1 MGTVKKPNILIVD
14 DDESNL
20 YLLQSFLKILEV
32 NFILAQSGPEA
43 LSKIKDEN
51 IAMALLD
58 IQMTGMNGVELA
70 TQIQNDIS
78 REIVPII
85 FITGQ
90 SKGEKE
96 LEECYESGA
105 VDFILKP
112 VRKNILLSKVRI
124 FLELYRQKQIIL
136 EHHFAL
142 EKSAFDLAKI
152 NSSLTES
159 ESNFRTFFQTI
170 DDLIVVANQ
179 KGKILFTNIA
189 LRLKLAFTI
198 EDLAK
203 MNLLDLHPFERR
215 QEAEEIFARM
225 IRGDIG
231 SSLLPIVPNKGAH
244 IPAYTRLW
252 LGKWNEEDCF
262 FCLIKDLSKELE
274 VEERFEHLFRN
285 NPALMALQD
294 MEEQKFL
301 DVNDAFL
308 KVLGY
313 TRVEIIG
320 RTPLE
325 IGLIPSPEQ
334 QMAMA
339 AKLWRDGI
347 LTDTE
352 LQVRHKEGKILDG
365 IFSGEVIANRG
376 KNYFLTVMIDITKR
390 KLMEK
395 ELHDS
400 LESQKKSQE
409 ISHVG
414 SWQMNLNTGKV
425 SWSDEMYKIF
435 GYERNGQDENMM
447 DAFAS
452 AIFPEDKKNVEERM
466 EATFKDGICRS
477 MDYRIVRK
485 DGKIRWVFAR
495 GEPLRDK
502 EGQVVA
508 HHGIL
513 QDLTEQKQHEFAL
526 KESETMY
533 RTLLN
538 ASPESILIMD
548 MKGVITEISD
558 ITHKIFGTENK
569 KEFVGV
575 NFFNFVPPDELKRFK
590 EILQKTQIEG
600 LVQNVEMFLLTK
612 DHSRFIC
619 ELSTT
624 LIQEANG
631 EPKAYMAIVRDIS
644 LRRKIEQQLIRSERM
659 VSLGEMASAMAHE
672 INQPLLSISL
682 GIDNLFHKIEKK
694 NVLNESYFRDKSEK
708 IYQDVSRIGRII
720 DHVRTF
726 SLDYEEFM
734 STSFD
739 LNDSISN
746 AISMISEQF
755 KNQHIRIIKKLDKDI
770 SSLVGNTY
778 RFEQVILNILTNAK
792 DALDE
797 KTKRS
802 KLSFKKTIHVLTFQ
816 KEQMIIVELKD
827 NGCGIEPE
835 ILDRIMLPFF
845 TTKETG
851 KGTGIGLSISFGII
865 KEMNGTFEVES
876 HPMVGSTFRIKF
888 PIPIIEIIRE

>member
-1 MGTVKKPNILIVD
+1 MGTMKKPNILIVD

-20 YLLQSFLKILEV
+20 YLLHSFLKILEV

-43 LSKIKDEN
+43 LSKIRDEN

-70 TQIQNDIS
+70 TQIQSDSS

-90 SKGEKE
+90 SKDEKE

-152 NSSLTES
+152 NITLTES

-179 KGKILFTNIA
+179 KGQILFTNIA
-189 LRLKLAFTI
+189 LHLKLAFTT

-203 MNLLDLHPFERR
+203 MNLIDIHPFERR
-215 QEAEEIFARM
+215 REAEEIFAGM
-225 IRGDIG
+225 VRGDIG
-231 SSLLPIVPNKGAH
+231 SSSLPVVNNKGAH
-244 IPAYTRLW
+244 IPAYTRVW
-252 LGKWNEEDCF
+252 LGKWNDEDCF

-274 VEERFEHLFRN
+274 AEESFEHLFRN
-285 NPALMALQD
+285 NPALMALQE
-294 MEEQKFL
+294 MEEQKFI

-313 TRVEIIG
+313 TSVEILG

-325 IGLIPSPEQ
+325 IGLIPFPEQ

-339 AKLWRDGI
+339 VKLRTDGI

-365 IFSGEVIANRG
+365 IFSGEVIVNRG
-376 KNYFLTVMIDITKR
+376 KKYFLTVMIDITKR
-390 KLMEK
+390 KLIEK
-395 ELHDS
+395 ELQDS
-400 LESQKKSQE
+400 LESLKKSQE

-414 SWQMNLNTGKV
+414 SWQMNLGTGKV

-435 GYERNGQDENMM
+435 GYERNRQDENML
-447 DAFAS
+447 DVFAS
-452 AIFPEDKKNVEERM
+452 AIFPEDKKNVENRM
-466 EATFKDGICRS
+466 EATLKDGICRS

-485 DGKIRWVFAR
+485 DGKIRWVFAK
-495 GEPLRDK
+495 GEPLLNK
-502 EGQVVA
+502 EGLVIAQ
-508 HHGIL
+508 HGIL

-526 KESETMY
+526 KESERMY
-533 RTLLN
+533 RTILN

-548 MKGVITEISD
+548 MKGIITEISD
-558 ITHKIFGTENK
+558 ITHEIFGTENK
-569 KEFVGV
+569 SEFVGI
-575 NFFNFVPPDELKRFK
+575 NFFNFVPPEELKRFK
-590 EILQKTQIEG
+590 EILHNTQIEG
-600 LVQNVEMFLLTK
+600 LVQNVEMFLITK
-612 DHSRFIC
+612 NHSRFIC

-631 EPKAYMAIVRDIS
+631 DPKAYMAIVRDIS
-644 LRRKIEQQLIRSERM
+644 LRKKIEQQLIRSGRM

-682 GIDNLFHKIEKK
+682 GIDNLFHKIEKI

-708 IYQDVSRIGRII
+708 IFQDVARIGRII
-720 DHVRTF
+720 DHVRIF
-726 SLDYEEFM
+726 SRDNEEFV

-755 KNQHIRIIKKLDKDI
+755 KNQHIHIIQKLDKKI
-770 SSLVGNTY
+770 SSVVGNTY
-778 RFEQVILNILTNAK
+778 RFEQVILNLLTNAK

-802 KLSFKKTIHVLTFQ
+802 KLNFEKTIHVRTFQ
-816 KEQMIIVELKD
+816 KEQMIVVELTD
-827 NGCGIEPE
+827 DGCGIEPE

-845 TTKETG
+845 STKETG

-865 KEMNGTFEVES
+865 KEMNGTFDVES

-888 PIPIIEIIRE
+888 PVPNIEK

>member
-1 MGTVKKPNILIVD
+1 MGAVKKPNILIVD
-14 DDESNL
+14 DDDSNL

-51 IAMALLD
+51 IALALLD
-58 IQMTGMNGVELA
+58 IQMTGMSGVELA
-70 TQIQNDIS
+70 TLIQSDNS

-85 FITGQ
+85 FVTGH

-136 EHHFAL
+136 EHHLEL
-142 EKSAFDLAKI
+142 EKSAL
-152 NSSLTES
+152 
-159 ESNFRTFFQTI
+159 
-170 DDLIVVANQ
+170 
-179 KGKILFTNIA
+179 
-189 LRLKLAFTI
+189 
-198 EDLAK
+198 
-203 MNLLDLHPFERR
+203 
-215 QEAEEIFARM
+215 
-225 IRGDIG
+225 
-231 SSLLPIVPNKGAH
+231 
-244 IPAYTRLW
+244 
-252 LGKWNEEDCF
+252 
-262 FCLIKDLSKELE
+262 
-274 VEERFEHLFRN
+274 
-285 NPALMALQD
+285 
-294 MEEQKFL
+294 
-301 DVNDAFL
+301 
-308 KVLGY
+308 
-313 TRVEIIG
+313 
-320 RTPLE
+320 
-325 IGLIPSPEQ
+325 
-334 QMAMA
+334 
-339 AKLWRDGI
+339 
-347 LTDTE
+347 E
-352 LQVRHKEGKILDG
+352 LQE
-365 IFSGEVIANRG
+365 
-376 KNYFLTVMIDITKR
+376 
-390 KLMEK
+390 
-395 ELHDS
+395 S
-400 LESQKKSQE
+400 LESLKKSQE

-435 GYERNGQDENMM
+435 GYERNGQDENML
-447 DAFAS
+447 DAFVS
-452 AIFPEDKKNVEERM
+452 AIFPEDKKNVEKRM

-485 DGKIRWVFAR
+485 DGEIRWVFAKF
-495 GEPLRDK
+495 EPLHDI

-508 HHGIL
+508 QHGIL

-526 KESETMY
+526 KESERMY

-558 ITHKIFGTENK
+558 ITHEIFGTENK
-569 KEFVGV
+569 SEFVGV
-575 NFFNFVPPDELKRFK
+575 HFFNFVPPDELERFK
-590 EILQKTQIEG
+590 EILHKTQIEG
-600 LVQNVEMFLLTK
+600 LVQNVEMFLITK
-612 DHSRFIC
+612 NHSRFIC

-644 LRRKIEQQLIRSERM
+644 LRKKIEQQLIRSGRM

-682 GIDNLFHKIEKK
+682 GIDNLFHKIEKT

-726 SLDYEEFM
+726 SRDYEEFI

-755 KNQHIRIIKKLDKDI
+755 KNQHIRIIEKFDKKI
-770 SSLVGNTY
+770 PSVAGNTY

-802 KLSFKKTIHVLTFQ
+802 KLYFEKTIHVRTFQ
-816 KEQMIIVELKD
+816 NEQMIVVELKD
-827 NGCGIEPE
+827 DGCGIEPE

-865 KEMNGTFEVES
+865 KEMNGTFDVES

-888 PIPIIEIIRE
+888 PIPNIEVKRE